1 MIVRSNPLLLVVCFC
16 FFTIHTLWSQ
26 VYEEKKSQHRFAQT
40 YVGFNAQYTPSSGSV
55 IFNEKTSAF
64 PSQLQP
70 RFTIGGVHFWGKFD
84 FNMNLPLARFGDTD
98 LGDGDYVIY
107 NTGADLSA
115 RYYPWRLKYNKLR
128 PFIGVGWNTVKV
140 DLGNVALDER
150 TEGFITTSLLSGLSF
165 MYKGWRING
174 EVMYMPGNKRDFY
187 SSLTQKDAIELPPFY
202 FSLGV
207 VKHFDFT
214 LSEEKHKESGRTAA
228 VEQALLKKGKLN
240 SFSLGVAPNGSYFT
254 QFEAFS
260 GDLQSLPRQKGS
272 FNWEFGL
279 GYLFHRARMHV
290 GFTYRNYSSHAL
302 SYNLHH
308 IIRREALSLE
318 AYRFLTDYNGFVPF
332 VGVSLSGE
340 RWATGLFI
348 NDQQEGETVRTQLF
362 SPGIIFGWDILP
374 SPLET
379 WVLRTNLRYYPM
391 QKIQDVRGNTSRVD
405 QFEFNF
411 IQFVFYPNRWVHVRK
426 QKRAYDQ
433 QNSL

>member
-1 MIVRSNPLLLVVCFC
+1 MNTRITCLYLSTLFVLLTYSVC
-16 FFTIHTLWSQ
+16 SQ
-26 VYEEKKSQHRFAQT
+26 VYSEKRTQHRFAQT
-40 YVGFNAQYTPSSGSV
+40 YVGFNAQYMPMSGSV
-55 IFNEKTSAF
+55 VWNNNLHKL
-64 PSQLQP
+64 PSQVQP

-84 FNMNLPLARFGDTD
+84 FNMNIPLARFGNTD
-98 LGDGDYVIY
+98 LGDDTYAIY

-128 PFIGVGWNTVKV
+128 PFLGVSWNTVKLE
-140 DLGNVALDER
+140 LGNETTGER
-150 TEGFITTSLLSGLSF
+150 TEGFITTSLLAGLSF
-165 MYKGWRING
+165 MYKGWRVNG
-174 EVMYMPGNKRDFY
+174 ELMYLPGNKRDFY
-187 SSLTQKDAIELPPFY
+187 GSLTQKDALELPPLY
-202 FSLGV
+202 LSIGLV
-207 VKHFDFT
+207 RHFDFT
-214 LSEEKHKESGRTAA
+214 LPEEKHKESGRTEA

-240 SFSLGVAPNGSYFT
+240 SFSVGIAPNGSYFT

-260 GDLQSLPRQKGS
+260 DDLQSLPRHKGS

-279 GYLFHRARMHV
+279 GYLFHRARMHI
-290 GFTYRNYSSHAL
+290 GFTYRNYSSNSL
-302 SYNLHH
+302 SYGLQH

-340 RWATGLFI
+340 RWATGLFV
-348 NDQQEGETVRTQLF
+348 NDEQDGETVRTQIF

-391 QKIQDVRGNTSRVD
+391 QRIQDIRGNSSRVD

-426 QKRAYDQ
+426 QKQVYD
-433 QNSL
+433 SHK